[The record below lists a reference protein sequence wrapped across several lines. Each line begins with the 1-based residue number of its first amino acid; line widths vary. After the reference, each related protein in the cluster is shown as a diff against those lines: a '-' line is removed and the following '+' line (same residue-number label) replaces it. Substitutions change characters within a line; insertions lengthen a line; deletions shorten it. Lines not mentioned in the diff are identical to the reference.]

1 MIDVTKT
8 GSFGE
13 LSKRKIKGAM
23 RELQFRPLIMPAMIG
38 IETHHP
44 LARFVTTV
52 GWYKQ
57 SHSLNWHYHLTK
69 ICHTRSKRRDQYLSG
84 YSEKN
89 DKENHLDRN
98 NLITNGK
105 LRNNIQKATER
116 RRLLFFKISNAKKKT
131 SVDIVNRMKN
141 CWWFWVH
148 STENSSCKNI
158 RTMKKQPAFR
168 RCNELC

>member
-8 GSFGE
+8 GSFVE
-13 LSKRKIKGAM
+13 LSKRKINGAM
-23 RELQFRPLIMPAMIG
+23 RELQFRPLIMPTMVG

-44 LARFVTTV
+44 WARFVTR
-52 GWYKQ
+52 W
-57 SHSLNWHYHLTK
+57 YHLTK
-69 ICHTRSKRRDQYLSG
+69 ICNTRSKRRDQYLSG
-84 YSEKN
+84 YCEKN
-89 DKENHLDRN
+89 DKENPLDQN

>member
-23 RELQFRPLIMPAMIG
+23 RELQFCPLIMATMFG

-44 LARFVTTV
+44 WARFVTTV

-57 SHSLNWHYHLTK
+57 SHSLNWRYHLTK

-89 DKENHLDRN
+89 DKENPLDQN
-98 NLITNGK
+98 NLITSGK
-105 LRNNIQKATER
+105 LRNNTQKATER
-116 RRLLFFKISNAKKKT
+116 RRLLFFLNIK
-131 SVDIVNRMKN
+131 
-141 CWWFWVH
+141 CQ
-148 STENSSCKNI
+148 EKNI
-158 RTMKKQPAFR
+158 RSYRKPDE
-168 RCNELC
+168 ELLMVLRTFYVLVKL